1 MACGLSLGEYTALCF
16 AGVFGFTDGVRLTQ
30 VRRRGLGGG
39 TQTSCCCASFLARGL
54 GACPHSF
61 LAPHVCPLLCLSLLC
76 AWRVLGLKARG
87 AAMQAASDLT
97 PSSMATVVGL
107 SREKVEELCAVAS
120 ERTGEMVG
128 GVVAVGHWTSGAM
141 IVVSARE
148 TFALWSHAPLVA
160 S

>member
-1 MACGLSLGEYTALCF
+1 
-16 AGVFGFTDGVRLTQ
+16 
-30 VRRRGLGGG
+30 
-39 TQTSCCCASFLARGL
+39 
-54 GACPHSF
+54 
-61 LAPHVCPLLCLSLLC
+61 
-76 AWRVLGLKARG
+76 
-87 AAMQAASDLT
+87 MQAASDLT